1 MEHALSLVH
10 RSIEHERKVNNFLLK
25 GSIVE
30 KPMANI
36 KRYHALRIFYVRQ
49 EKKDVDKL
57 FTREEFKK
65 FFVANDV
72 QKRTLNTLGAVNDPG
87 ISKKD
92 MQGFGGDMDE
102 KGGAGGDAM
111 DKSATSG
118 LKMKDNQGDGVA
130 RDDEVGASFIARM
143 EGSPDKKNK
152 LNLKLVIQNIFK
164 NIKNIFTNDELNIP
178 NQTLFRAVVIKRLM
192 NILLLLFMSAATG
205 YLVYITIL
213 QQYTTY
219 NFKLT
224 SIFAITRY
232 QNVTISLINEYM
244 MRSLYCNDDP
254 LNGSTFCRDVESRI
268 GSFRNIMGAQD
279 IDNNVRNDF
288 FFSSLGQTNVSFIL
302 DYPNLDPR
310 NATSSKYT
318 ITIML
323 LEKLLAYD
331 ISDQNE
337 GDAQVFLDDN
347 FLPIVNQ
354 YFTDSKQAAQ
364 EAAQSILAS
373 NQVD

>member
-10 RSIEHERKVNNFLLK
+10 RSIEHEKKVNNFLLK
-25 GSIVE
+25 GSVVE

-49 EKKDVDKL
+49 EKKDTEKM
-57 FTREEFKK
+57 FTKEEFRK
-65 FFVANDV
+65 FFVANDI
-72 QKRTLNTLGAVNDPG
+72 QKRTLHTLGAINDAG
-87 ISKKD
+87 TSKKE
-92 MQGFGGDMDE
+92 MQGFGGDLDE
-102 KGGAGGDAM
+102 KGGNGGDGM
-111 DKSATSG
+111 DKSAMSG
-118 LKMKDNQGDGVA
+118 LKIKENAFDVGA
-130 RDDEVGASFIARM
+130 RDDDVGGSFIARM

-152 LNLKLVIQNIFK
+152 LNLKFVIQNIFK

-178 NQTLFRAVVIKRLM
+178 NQILFRAVVIKRLM
-192 NILLLLFMSAATG
+192 NILLLLFMSAATS

-219 NFKLT
+219 NFKLA
-224 SIFAITRY
+224 SIFAITKY

-244 MRSLYCNDDP
+244 IRSLYCNDDP
-254 LNGSTFCRDVESRI
+254 NNQRPFCLDVESRI
-268 GSFRNIMGAQD
+268 GSFRNIMSAQD

-288 FFSSLGQTNVSFIL
+288 FFSSLGQTNVSFVL

-318 ITIML
+318 ITMLL

-331 ISDQNE
+331 ISDENE
-337 GDAQVFLDDN
+337 GDAQVFIDDN

-354 YFTDSKQAAQ
+354 YFTDSKQAVLESAR
-364 EAAQSILAS
+364 SILAN
-373 NQVD
+373 NQVV